1 MSVPVAS
8 ATRPARWFRRL
19 LVVLPAL
26 LLLAAL
32 AAYMLLRASL
42 PRLDA
47 QISAAGAT
55 GAPLRIERDARG
67 VVTVRG
73 ANQADVAYGLGFA
86 HAQDRYF
93 QMDLSRRLAAGE
105 LAELFG
111 VAALPQDRRARLFGF
126 RAVARRVVESLS
138 DADRR
143 VLDAYTRGV
152 NAGRT
157 ALGSRPWE
165 YWLLRQSPV
174 AWRPE
179 DSILVVHAMWWQLQY
194 GGFEVEATQRAI
206 TAQLNVVA
214 AGASGA
220 DVDARPAEF
229 LRRFLF
235 PRGTDWDSPN
245 FQTIAQERAAAAA
258 LETASLPPPAVLD
271 LRRRGATASE
281 AEPFDPDRVPRPP
294 PLAPAAGSNN
304 WALAGTWT
312 KSGAALVAND
322 MHLGLAVPAVWYH
335 ARLIVEQSPASDV
348 VGVSL
353 AGVPVI
359 VAGSNG
365 FVAWGFTNSYG
376 DWTDVD
382 IVSCDVARG
391 EYLTQSGPQR
401 FERRVETLQVR
412 GGDPQTLEV
421 LWTPLGV
428 LIDSVPAER
437 RCTLARWLAVEPGA
451 TNVALGELAVARDL
465 DAALAVAARSGI
477 PHQNMVLGDRSG
489 RIAWLLAGR
498 IPATG
503 TQGVEA
509 GFAGWRDPALQ
520 PRVVDPEA
528 GLLVTANARPVD
540 GDLERDLGGDE
551 AGTGAAYD
559 LGARAA
565 QIRAALRALTG
576 PATTDDMLAV
586 QLDDRALFLTRWRT
600 LLLGVLDEEALKNA
614 PQRVEMKRW
623 VQQWG
628 GRAVPDSV
636 GYRIVRRFRDRVE
649 GSVWSMLMQGIGM
662 PPDTALVSRQ
672 FEGPLWR
679 LVSEQPPHLLDPA
692 RAPDWRAFLLAE
704 IDALAR
710 ELRQRCGAIERC
722 TWGEARP
729 VAIRHPLSRA
739 LPWLAGLLD
748 MPTRQ
753 LPGDQ
758 DLPRVQSGAFGAS
771 QRFAIAPGQEAAAYL
786 QLPGGQSGHPLS
798 PFYRASFDAWAD
810 GRPDPLLPGPTQHVI
825 EVIP

>member
-1 MSVPVAS
+1 MSTLVAP
-8 ATRPARWFRRL
+8 ATRRSRWLPRLLLGL
-19 LVVLPAL
+19 LVVLVVG
-26 LLLAAL
+26 AASL
-32 AAYMLLRASL
+32 YLLLRASL
-42 PRLDA
+42 PTLDA
-47 QISAAGAT
+47 TLSAADAT
-55 GAPLRIERDARG
+55 SAPVRIERDARG

-73 ANQADVAYGLGFA
+73 ATQADVAYGLGLA

-111 VAALPQDRRARLFGF
+111 PAALPQDRRARVFGF
-126 RAVARRVVESLS
+126 RAVARGVVAAMT
-138 DADRR
+138 DAERR

-152 NAGRT
+152 NAGLEG
-157 ALGSRPWE
+157 LGARPWE
-165 YWLLRQSPV
+165 YWLLRQRP
-174 AWRPE
+174 APWRPE

-194 GGFEVEATQRAI
+194 GSFEVEAMQRAI
-206 TAQLNVVA
+206 EAQFSVVA
-214 AGASGA
+214 AGASGS

-245 FQTIAQERAAAAA
+245 FQTLADERAAAAS
-258 LETASLPPPAVLD
+258 LEAVALPPPAVLD
-271 LRRRGATASE
+271 LRRSGARPAD
-281 AEPFDPDRVPRPP
+281 AAPFDPDSVPRPP

-304 WALAGTWT
+304 WALAGARTAGG
-312 KSGAALVAND
+312 GALIAND

-335 ARLIVEQSPASDV
+335 ARLVVEAPPAHDV

-365 FVAWGFTNSYG
+365 HVAWGFTNSYG
-376 DWTDVD
+376 DWTDVEV
-382 IVSCDVARG
+382 VSCDVARA
-391 EYLTQSGPQR
+391 EYLTQAGPQR
-401 FERRVETLQVR
+401 FTRRVETLRVR
-412 GGDPQTLEV
+412 GGESETLEV
-421 LWTPLGV
+421 LSTPLGV
-428 LIDSVPAER
+428 LIESVPAER
-437 RCTLARWLAVEPGA
+437 RCLLARWPAIEPGA
-451 TNVALGELAVARDL
+451 TNVTLGEMQAARDL

-477 PHQNMVLGDRSG
+477 PHQNMVVGDRSG
-489 RIAWLLAGR
+489 RIAWLLVGR
-498 IPATG
+498 IPDAAVNG
-503 TQGVEA
+503 R
-509 GFAGWRDPALQ
+509 WRAPALQ
-520 PRVVDPEA
+520 PRIVDPEA

-540 GDLERDLGGDE
+540 GELEREIGGDE
-551 AGTGAAYD
+551 AAIGAGYD
-559 LGARAA
+559 LGARAT
-565 QIRAALRALTG
+565 QIRAGLRALDR
-576 PATTDDMLAV
+576 PATPADMLAV

-614 PQRVEMKRW
+614 PQRVELKRW
-623 VQQWG
+623 VEQWG
-628 GRAVPDSV
+628 TRAAPDSV
-636 GYRIVRRFRDRVE
+636 GYRVVRRFRDRVE

-692 RAPDWRAFLLAE
+692 RAADWRSFLLAE

-710 ELRQRCGAIERC
+710 ELRERCGALERC

-753 LPGDQ
+753 LPGDA
-758 DLPRVQSGAFGAS
+758 DMPRVQSGAFGAS
-771 QRFAIAPGQEAAAYL
+771 QRFAISPGREAEAYL

-798 PFYRASFDAWAD
+798 RFYRASFAAWA
-810 GRPDPLLPGPTQHVI
+810 GGSPDPLLPGPPQHVI